1 MAGSDSFTVR
11 DVRGEITIRL
21 DDIRKYH
28 GQDFD
33 NGLSMALKACQLAF
47 ARLTGGAPPD
57 RRKIRLVLAL
67 SPPGILDGFEYI
79 TRAISDRRAV
89 IDPYCGQG
97 PESYNGRYYFEIHYE
112 GRKVSLWLRDG
123 IVPDGYT
130 LLAKRGFLGLLDEA
144 DMAAWRA
151 GKQRIAEA
159 VMRLPAEDV
168 FECRGPDDV

>member
-1 MAGSDSFTVR
+1 MTDTITVR
-11 DVRGEITIRL
+11 DVQGEIVIAL
-21 DDIRKYH
+21 EDMRKYH

-47 ARLTGGAPPD
+47 RKLTGGRPPE
-57 RRKIRLVLAL
+57 RRRIRLVLAL

-89 IDPYCGQG
+89 IDPYCGRG

-112 GRKVSLWLRDG
+112 GRKVALWLRDG

-130 LLAKRGFLGLLDEA
+130 LLAKRGFLGLLAEP

-151 GKQRIAEA
+151 GKQRIAET
-159 VMRLPAEDV
+159 VMRLPAEEV
-168 FECRGPDDV
+168 FEVSDVMTA

>member
-1 MAGSDSFTVR
+1 MTDSFTIR
-11 DVRGEITIRL
+11 DVQGEIAISL
-21 DDIRKYH
+21 ADMRKYH

-47 ARLTGGAPPD
+47 GKLTGGRPPE

-79 TRAISDRRAV
+79 TRAITDRRAV
-89 IDPYCGQG
+89 IDPSCGRG

-112 GRKVSLWLRDG
+112 GRKVALWLRDG

-130 LLAKRGFLGLLDEA
+130 LLAKRGFLGLLGDEE
-144 DMAAWRA
+144 MAAWRA
-151 GKQRIAEA
+151 GKQRIAET
-159 VMRLPAEDV
+159 VMLLPADRV
-168 FECRGPDDV
+168 FEMSPVEPA

>member
-1 MAGSDSFTVR
+1 MSDTITVR
-11 DVRGEITIRL
+11 DVQGDLVIGL
-21 DDIRKYH
+21 DDMRKYH

-47 ARLTGGAPPD
+47 GALTGGRPPD
-57 RRKIRLVLAL
+57 RRRIRLVLAL

-79 TRAISDRRAV
+79 TRAISDRRVV
-89 IDPYCGQG
+89 IDPACGRG

-112 GRKVSLWLRDG
+112 GRKVALWLRDG

-144 DMAAWRA
+144 DMQRWRD
-151 GKQRIAEA
+151 GKQRIAET
-159 VMRLPAEDV
+159 VMRLPAEQV
-168 FECRGPDDV
+168 FEMSAVEAA

>member
-1 MAGSDSFTVR
+1 MSDTFTVV
-11 DVRGEITIRL
+11 DDRGEIRVGL
-21 DDIRKYH
+21 EDMRKYH

-47 ARLTGGAPPD
+47 AKLTGGAPPQ

-89 IDPYCGQG
+89 IDPYCGRG

-112 GRKVSLWLRDG
+112 ARKVELWLREG
-123 IVPDGYT
+123 IVPEGYT

-144 DMAAWRA
+144 EMAAWRA
-151 GKQRIAEA
+151 GKQRIAQT
-159 VMRLPAEDV
+159 VLQRSPEDV
-168 FECRGPDDV
+168 FESSAVLPV